1 MKMPRKIGLWQAAA
15 ILAAFVLV
23 GEVVALVGRFHAARL
38 AVKRLE
44 REQREFRK
52 ASVAEPP
59 PDPVVTHQLEAVL
72 ERWSAEEKRA
82 EQAVLGDCPETEGPS
97 KERWPDT
104 AAAYFGISRF
114 VTEMR
119 DLARQ
124 HDVAVAPELW
134 FGFADFRREAPA
146 ATDVDALSSDRAHL
160 QALLAMLFE
169 AEPAE
174 LKAVQRE
181 AVAAGNKTGG
191 GRKKPGRDSF
201 VTAPEWRTTLGQG
214 LVGRAFRLVF
224 TGDTTVLWRF
234 VTTLS
239 GPGSPWM
246 VLSID
251 VRTMPGEL
259 RDPVEAPE
267 RWVEPRP
274 CEFSVVVEA
283 VERQEEATVVAKRT

>member
-1 MKMPRKIGLWQAAA
+1 MKTLRKIGPWQAAA
-15 ILAAFVLV
+15 ILVALV
-23 GEVVALVGRFHAARL
+23 WGGAVVALVGRIHAARL
-38 AVKRLE
+38 AVRRLE

-52 ASVAEPP
+52 AAVAEPP
-59 PDPVVTHQLEAVL
+59 PDPAVTHELEAAL

-82 EQAVLGDCPETEGPS
+82 EQAVLGDCPETEGPT

-181 AVAAGNKTGG
+181 AAGNKAGS

-201 VTAPEWRTTLGQG
+201 VTAPEWRTTLGPG

-224 TGDTTVLWRF
+224 TGDTTVLRRF
-234 VTTLS
+234 VATLS

-246 VLSID
+246 VLSVD

-267 RWVEPRP
+267 RWVESLP